1 MEICTKLLENCIIFC
16 LPLWYLHEA
25 QKRISLPTI
34 LSPDYCSESFQRI
47 RIWLPWNQWII
58 RIYSLVSL
66 ETNKVN
72 RHSVPGIKWLC
83 NFLSN
88 LILDFPCNLGFIP
101 RFNILCLVDT
111 QGKTVRKIVWNYIN
125 EHFLPS
131 TNLWQVLSEKQKVS
145 CQYFKT

>member
-1 MEICTKLLENCIIFC
+1 MEICTKLLEKSIIFR
-16 LPLWYLHEA
+16 LPLGYLHEV

-66 ETNKVN
+66 ETNKDN
-72 RHSVPGIKWLC
+72 QHSVSGIEWLC

-111 QGKTVRKIVWNYIN
+111 QGKTVRNIVWNYIF
-125 EHFLPS
+125 EHFLLS
-131 TNLWQVLSEKQKVS
+131 TNYCSFLEAKS
-145 CQYFKT
+145 FKSIL